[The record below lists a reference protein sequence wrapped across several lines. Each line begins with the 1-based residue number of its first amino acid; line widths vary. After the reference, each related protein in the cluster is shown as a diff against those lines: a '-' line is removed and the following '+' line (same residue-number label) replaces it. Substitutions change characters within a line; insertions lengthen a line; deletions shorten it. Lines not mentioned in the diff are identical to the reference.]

1 MPPVMSDVDGQRV
14 FALRGAVQAD
24 RNDRESIL
32 RATDEL
38 LREMIARNDLASERM
53 ISCILTSTD
62 DLDAEFPAV
71 AARELGLADV
81 PLLCTR
87 EIDVPGAMGRVIRAM
102 VHYYAPAGHVPAH
115 VYLGGAQKLRSD
127 LHSAQ

>member
-1 MPPVMSDVDGQRV
+1 MSDAPERV
-14 FALRGAVQAD
+14 YAVRGAVQAE

-32 RATDEL
+32 ASAGEL
-38 LREMIARNDLASERM
+38 IRELMARNDLAPEQM
-53 ISCILTSTD
+53 ISCILTCTE

-71 AARELGLADV
+71 AAREEGLQSV

-87 EIDVPGAMGRVIRAM
+87 ELPVPGSMERVIRAM
-102 VHYYAPAGHVPAH
+102 VHYYAPAAHEPAH
-115 VYLGGAQKLRSD
+115 TYLGAAQRLRAD

>member
-1 MPPVMSDVDGQRV
+1 MSDEQATRV
-14 FALRGAVQAD
+14 FALRGAAQAD
-24 RNDRESIL
+24 ANDRESIL

-87 EIDVPGAMGRVIRAM
+87 EIDVPGAMERVIRAM
-102 VHYYAPAGHVPAH
+102 VHYYAPPGHTPAH
-115 VYLGGAQKLRSD
+115 VYLGAAQKLRSD